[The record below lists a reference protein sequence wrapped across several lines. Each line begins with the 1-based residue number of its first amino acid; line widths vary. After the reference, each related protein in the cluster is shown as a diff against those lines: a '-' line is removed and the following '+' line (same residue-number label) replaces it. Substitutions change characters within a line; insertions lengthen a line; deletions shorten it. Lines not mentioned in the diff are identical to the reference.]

1 MNIQNIRRV
10 ALISVLLAVIVVMM
24 GAYTRLTDAGLGC
37 PDWPG
42 CYGFITVPQS
52 EEHVAAAEQ
61 AFPERPVEPAKAWN
75 EMIHRYLAST
85 LGLMIMIIFV
95 MSILNK
101 DHHRPF
107 KLPLFLL
114 LLVMFQG
121 ALGAWTVTMNLMPIV
136 VMAHL
141 LGGFTTL
148 SLLYLLVLRLTPFR
162 VPGGDSHVKG
172 LSKLATIGLVIL
184 VVQIALGGWTAANY
198 AATACTQLPICEA
211 DWVSN
216 MNISDAFSIKTGFS
230 NYEFGVLDYP
240 AAMTIHVFHRIGAII
255 TALYLIWFAVKLHKT
270 ALSSFFKKLARLLI
284 TILVIQFALGVSN
297 VYFQLPIAVAVLHN
311 IVAVGLVLVL
321 ITIMYSI
328 IRKT

>member
-1 MNIQNIRRV
+1 MNIQSIRKV
-10 ALISVLLAVIVVMM
+10 SLISVFLAVTVVMM

-52 EEHVAAAEQ
+52 EENVAKAEA
-61 AFPERPVEPAKAWN
+61 AFPERPVEQVKAWN
-75 EMIHRYLAST
+75 EMIHRYLASG
-85 LGLMIMIIFV
+85 LGLMILIIFI
-95 MSILNK
+95 MSIMNK

-121 ALGAWTVTMNLMPIV
+121 ALGAWTVTMNLFPVV

-148 SLLYLLVLRLTPFR
+148 SLLYLLVLRLTPYR
-162 VPGGDSHVKG
+162 IPGGDSGVKN
-172 LSKLATIGLVIL
+172 LFKLAVIGLVIL

-211 DWVSN
+211 DWMNN
-216 MNISDAFSIKTGFS
+216 MNITDAFSIKTGFS

-240 AAMTIHVFHRIGAII
+240 AAMTIHVFHRLGAIV
-255 TALYLIWFAVKLHKT
+255 TALYLMWFAYK
-270 ALSSFFKKLARLLI
+270 LSSSAQSAFFKKLAGLLV
-284 TILVIQFALGVSN
+284 LVLAIQFALGVSN
-297 VYFQLPIAVAVLHN
+297 VYFQLPISVAVLHN

-321 ITIMYSI
+321 VTIMYSI
-328 IRKT
+328 KRKT

>member
-1 MNIQNIRRV
+1 M
-10 ALISVLLAVIVVMM
+10 
-24 GAYTRLTDAGLGC
+24 
-37 PDWPG
+37 
-42 CYGFITVPQS
+42 PQS
-52 EEHVAAAEQ
+52 DEHVAAAEQ
-61 AFPERPVEPAKAWN
+61 AFPERPVEPHKAWN

-162 VPGGDSHVKG
+162 VPGGDSGVKG

-184 VVQIALGGWTAANY
+184 VLQIALGGWTAANY

-216 MNISDAFSIKTGFS
+216 MNVSDAFSIKTGFS

-270 ALSSFFKKLARLLI
+270 ALSAFFKKLARLLI
-284 TILVIQFALGVSN
+284 LVLVIQFALGVSN

>member
-10 ALISVLLAVIVVMM
+10 ALMSVLLAIIVVMM

-52 EEHVAAAEQ
+52 DEHVAAAEQ
-61 AFPERPVEPAKAWN
+61 AFPERPVEPHKAWN

-162 VPGGDSHVKG
+162 VPGGDSGVKG

-184 VVQIALGGWTAANY
+184 VLQIALGGWTAANY

-216 MNISDAFSIKTGFS
+216 MNVSDAFSIKTGFS

-270 ALSSFFKKLARLLI
+270 ALSAFFKKLARLLI
-284 TILVIQFALGVSN
+284 LVLVIQFALGVSN